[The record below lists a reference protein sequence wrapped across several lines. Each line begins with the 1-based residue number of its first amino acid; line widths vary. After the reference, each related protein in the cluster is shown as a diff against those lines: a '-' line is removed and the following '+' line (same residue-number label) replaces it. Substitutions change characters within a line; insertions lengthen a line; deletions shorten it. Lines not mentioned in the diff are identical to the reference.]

1 MNFQDIILKLDE
13 YWAKQG
19 CLIQQPYDIE
29 VGAGTFN
36 PATFMRVLGPEP
48 WRVAYV
54 EPSRRP
60 SDGRYGNNPW
70 RAGHYYQYQVILK
83 PSPPDIQNLYLQ
95 SLEYI
100 GIDLSKHDIRFVE
113 DDWESPTLG
122 ASGLGWEIWMDS
134 SEITQYTYFQQMGS
148 IDLDPISIEIT
159 YGLERIAMNSQ
170 DVDSI
175 FDIKWTEN
183 INYRDVHYRSEV
195 EYSTYYLDEADTSM
209 LFMLFDTYEK
219 EAFHCLEKGL
229 IFPGVDYV
237 LKCSHTFNV
246 LNARG
251 CISVTERASYIARVR
266 NLARRCAQGYSKQRE
281 DMGYP
286 LMGKWDN
293 TSQKINNPLNP
304 PLLRGNSLNQIPLPL
319 AKGGKDLDHLDFLL
333 EIGTE
338 EIPAS
343 YIEPTLNQ
351 IENSLRNILT
361 SNRID
366 FDNIQ
371 VFGTPRRMTA
381 SITKVATSQPDRVVE
396 VMGPPKKAAFD
407 DSGNPTKAGEG
418 FAKKYGMNA
427 SDLKIK
433 STDKGEYV
441 YLLNPEKGRSTAK
454 VLADELPQLISS
466 LDFPKSMHFSSFEDG
481 KFQFARPL
489 RWIVAL
495 LGDEIIKF
503 KIGRVTSD
511 KYTFGHRF
519 LSESD
524 LRLETRDMSLM
535 PIEIKTAS
543 FDNYKETLKNAGV
556 IVDHNDRRKM
566 IREQVSDILKAEGC
580 SDYIDAEILEIVTFL
595 VEMPKPIVGTFSESY
610 LVVPVEVLETAM
622 KKHQRYFSLHSKD
635 GENGSPLLP
644 KFITITNG
652 AGDDAVI
659 RHGNERVLRSRLDD
673 AQFFYNEDQKSNFAE
688 KLEKLNHV
696 VFQEELGTLYDKSQR
711 IKELAGFLCDEIGL
725 DADTRQNA
733 IRASELCKVDLVTS
747 MVGEFP
753 TLQGIIG
760 GYYAGN
766 SGENDDTAKAIM
778 SHYKP
783 NSPTDDLPNTVTGC
797 IVSIADKLDTIVGY
811 FATGNIPTGS
821 QDPYALRRQA
831 MGIVRIAVEKEFKL
845 NLDYAIAKS
854 IELYNQGSKIKIEDP
869 KLADTIAEFLKG
881 RISAILSDKFAYD
894 IVDAILLVGE
904 TNATKIFKRA
914 DVLTEFRKRDDFDSI
929 YPALNRVI
937 RILPNRELIKDVYKG
952 DSFKINTSLFQDK
965 SESDLYESITR
976 IEKNVYEFSAEDN
989 YKAVI
994 DNVATIYDSIDSFFD
1009 KVMVMVEQEDIK
1021 INRLAMLYRIAG
1033 MIYLVADISKLVV

>member
-19 CLIQQPYDIE
+19 CIIQQPYDIE

-60 SDGRYGNNPW
+60 TDGRYGDNPW

-83 PSPPDIQNLYLQ
+83 PSPPDIQNIYLQ
-95 SLEYI
+95 SLEYL

-122 ASGLGWEIWMDS
+122 ASGLGWEVWMDS

-175 FDIKWTEN
+175 FDIEWAYGIT
-183 INYRDVHYRSEV
+183 YGDVHYRSEV
-195 EYSTYYLDEADTSM
+195 EYSTYYLDEADTAM

-219 EAFHCLEKGL
+219 EAFHCLDKGL
-229 IFPGVDYV
+229 ILPGVDYV

-246 LNARG
+246 LDARG
-251 CISVTERASYIARVR
+251 SISVTERASYIARVR
-266 NLARRCAQGYSKQRE
+266 NLARRCAQGYCKQRE

-286 LMGKWDN
+286 LMKNW
-293 TSQKINNPLNP
+293 KP
-304 PLLRGNSLNQIPLPL
+304 NQAIHPTQDVKYSIPTES
-319 AKGGKDLDHLDFLL
+319 HLDFLL

-343 YIEPTLNQ
+343 YIQPALDQ
-351 IENSLRNILT
+351 IEISIKNILT
-361 SNRID
+361 QNRIEFGD
-366 FDNIQ
+366 VQ
-371 VFGTPRRMTA
+371 VIGTPRRMTA
-381 SITKVATSQPDRVVE
+381 YVTKVATNQPDRVVE
-396 VMGPPKKAAFD
+396 VMGPPKRAAFD

-418 FAKKYGMNA
+418 FARKYGMNA
-427 SDLKIK
+427 DDLKIK

-441 YLLNPEKGRSTAK
+441 YLLVAEKGRLTAE

-466 LDFPKSMHFSSFEDG
+466 IDFPKSMHFSSFEDG
-481 KFQFARPL
+481 KFQFARPI
-489 RWIVAL
+489 RWIVSL

-503 KIGRVTSD
+503 NVGRVVSD
-511 KYTFGHRF
+511 RYTYGHRF
-519 LSESD
+519 LSSGA
-524 LRLETRDMSLM
+524 
-535 PIEIKTAS
+535 IEIKSAS
-543 FDNYKETLKNAGV
+543 LDDYKKTLRNAGV
-556 IVDHNDRRKM
+556 IVDHNERRDLIKQ
-566 IREQVSDILKAEGC
+566 QVSDILKSEG
-580 SDYIDAEILEIVTFL
+580 STDYIDEEILETVTFL
-595 VEMPKPIVGTFSESY
+595 VEIPKPVVGSFSESY
-610 LVVPVEVLETAM
+610 LTVPVEVLETAM
-622 KKHQRYFSLHSKD
+622 KKHQKYFSLHSKD
-635 GENGSPLLP
+635 DGKYGSPLLP

-652 AGDDAVI
+652 AGDESVI

-673 AQFFYNEDQKSNFAE
+673 AQFFYNEDQKISFAQ

-711 IKELAGFLCDEIGL
+711 LKELAGFLCDELGL
-725 DADTRQNA
+725 DEEVRKNA
-733 IRASELCKVDLVTS
+733 IRASELCKVDLVTQ

-753 TLQGIIG
+753 TLQGIMG
-760 GYYAGN
+760 GYYAIN
-766 SGENDDTAKAIM
+766 SGENEEVAKAIR

-783 NSPTDDLPNTVTGC
+783 NFPTDDLPDTIISC

-831 MGIVRIAVEKEFKL
+831 TGIVRIAIEKELKL
-845 NLDYAIAKS
+845 NLDHAITKS
-854 IELYNQGSKIKIEDP
+854 IELYNQRSKIKIDDP
-869 KLADTIAEFLKG
+869 KLADIVAEFLKG
-881 RISAILSDKFAYD
+881 RISAILSDKGFSYD
-894 IVDAILLVGE
+894 VIDSVLSVGE
-904 TNATKIFKRA
+904 TNAIKILKRA
-914 DVLTEFRKRDDFDSI
+914 NVLTDFKNRNDFDRI
-929 YPALNRVI
+929 YPALNRVL
-937 RILPNRELIKDVYKG
+937 RILPNRELIKAG
-952 DSFKINTSLFQDK
+952 NSFKVDTNLFQDK
-965 SESDLYESITR
+965 YESNLYESVIK
-976 IEKNVYEFSAEDN
+976 IENDVHRSSEKDN
-989 YKAVI
+989 YGDIINRIATLCDDI
-994 DNVATIYDSIDSFFD
+994 DLFFD
-1009 KVMVMVEQEDIK
+1009 NVMVMVEQEELK
-1021 INRLAMLYRIAG
+1021 NNRLAILYRIAG